1 MTKIATHPKSSRV
14 IKVLQITDMH
24 LYAESSGKLLGLN
37 TEASLEAVI
46 AEIRAHHLPAD
57 AILATGDLVHDGKPA
72 AYERIFSWLRDF
84 GIPVYCLP
92 GNHDE
97 ANTLKKSVNHRLIR
111 YVEQVLIGNW
121 QIIFLDSTIPDSEGA
136 HLRPETLQAL
146 EAGLRAAPH
155 NPTLV
160 CLHHQP
166 IAMGSRWLDTMAVDN
181 PDEFFAIIDRYP
193 QVRGILW
200 GHVHQ
205 ELDRMYKGIK
215 MMSSPSTCI
224 QFLPMSNEFAIDPIP
239 PGYRWLELHPDGRI
253 VSGVRRIEEIPG
265 QIDMA
270 SVGY

>member
-1 MTKIATHPKSSRV
+1 
-14 IKVLQITDMH
+14 MH
-24 LYAESSGKLLGLN
+24 LYAESSGSLLGLN
-37 TEASLEAVI
+37 TEASLAAVV
-46 AEIRAHHLPAD
+46 ADIRAHHLPAD
-57 AILATGDLVHDGKPA
+57 AVLATGDLVHDGKPA
-72 AYERIFSWLRDF
+72 AYERIFSWLQAF
-84 GIPVYCLP
+84 GLPVYCLP

-97 ANTLKKSVNHRLIR
+97 ATVLQDTLNHRLVR
-111 YVEQVLIGNW
+111 YVEQVNIGNW
-121 QIIFLDSTIPDSEGA
+121 QVILLDSTIPGSEGA
-136 HLRPETLQAL
+136 HLGPEAL
-146 EAGLRAAPH
+146 RSLDARLRAAPD
-155 NPTLV
+155 NPALV

-181 PDEFFAIIDRYP
+181 PEEFFAIIDRYP

-224 QFLPMSNEFAIDPIP
+224 QFLPMSDDFAIDPIP

-253 VSGVRRIEEIPG
+253 ASGVRRIEEIPG
-265 QIDMA
+265 RIDMA